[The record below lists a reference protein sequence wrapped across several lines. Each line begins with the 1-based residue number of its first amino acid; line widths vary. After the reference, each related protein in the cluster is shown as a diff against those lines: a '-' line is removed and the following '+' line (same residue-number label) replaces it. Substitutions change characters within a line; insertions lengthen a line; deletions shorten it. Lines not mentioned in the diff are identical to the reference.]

1 MEAILDHLR
10 DTTKI
15 LVIQVR
21 IGSHV
26 TVQQEYFTSAY
37 MRILNRFQGL
47 KKARRSMTAVSS
59 KYMHIDDKIPG
70 LAFQETGEGNRKFQ
84 ANSRCNLDSIY

>member
-1 MEAILDHLR
+1 MDHLR
-10 DTTKI
+10 DTSKI

-47 KKARRSMTAVSS
+47 KKAHRSVTAESS
-59 KYMHIDDKIPG
+59 KYMHIDDMIPG
-70 LAFQETGEGNRKFQ
+70 LAFQETGESKKVLRKQ
-84 ANSRCNLDSIY
+84 QM

>member
-10 DTTKI
+10 DTSKI

-47 KKARRSMTAVSS
+47 KKAHRSMTAESS
-59 KYMHIDDKIPG
+59 KYMHIDDN
-70 LAFQETGEGNRKFQ
+70 LQDSRSSFSGNGRG
-84 ANSRCNLDSIY
+84 